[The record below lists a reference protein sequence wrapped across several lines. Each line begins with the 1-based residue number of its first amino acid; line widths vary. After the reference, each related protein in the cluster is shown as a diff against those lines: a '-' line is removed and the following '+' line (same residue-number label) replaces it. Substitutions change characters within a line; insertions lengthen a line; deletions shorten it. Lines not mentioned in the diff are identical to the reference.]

1 MLAEIATV
9 SAGVAARE
17 PEKLEPSDIDTEKTP
32 TVVPAGELS
41 GRDVVAEVKV
51 TPVGLGG
58 GGGGSTRVTAI
69 AKVAAVVNSPFFPYA
84 RTRTE

>member
-1 MLAEIATV
+1 MLAETATV
-9 SAGVAARE
+9 SAGVAAKD
-17 PEKLEPSDIDTEKTP
+17 PENLEPSDIGTEKTP

-41 GRDVVAEVKV
+41 ARDVVTEVKV

-58 GGGGSTRVTAI
+58 GGGSTRVTAI
-69 AKVAAVVNSPFFPYA
+69 VNVAEVVNSPSIPYA